1 MKSILILASIIYLSL
16 SNIYCLAKE
25 TKQDEGILKVGL
37 IVPLS
42 GRHQEIGKSVL
53 NSIRLALS
61 KINDDQIE
69 IFPKDNYSNPEKTL
83 LAARQ
88 LEKEGIQIVIGPIFH
103 KNLIYLEEVKDIIFL
118 SLSNKTKIIPS
129 NVITIGINANSQINA
144 IVNFIKKENLNK
156 TIVLIPRSNFEDELR
171 NALVK
176 SKYEFL
182 NIYSYDVE
190 PNKLTSQIE
199 QIAAYSERKKNLEKI
214 IEFLEKRIEVLE
226 KEEELEDLKK
236 KYTLGEVD
244 LDTVVINEK
253 ELKNL
258 KKKYTFLDIQI
269 KEKELEDLKKKY
281 TLGEVDLDTIVIN
294 EEELEDLKKK
304 YTLGEV
310 DLDTVVI
317 NEKELK
323 NLKKK
328 YTLGE
333 INFDSVII
341 ANFGENLKSVTNS
354 FSFSDV
360 TAQDVKFITLNQWFD
375 ETLLK
380 ESSTNQIYFPSINF
394 TNYSKFRE
402 TYFKSYN
409 KYPLQI
415 SILSYDILGLIYYIK
430 KVQGNNLVK
439 NIFNKKI
446 SYIGEAG
453 EFLFEDKIV
462 THKLDIY
469 QVFDN
474 QFLKIN

>member
-1 MKSILILASIIYLSL
+1 MKFILILASIIYLSL

-25 TKQDEGILKVGL
+25 VKQDESILKVGL

-42 GRHQEIGKSVL
+42 GKHQEIGKSVL

-83 LAARQ
+83 FAAKQ

-103 KNLIYLEEVKDIIFL
+103 QNLIYLEEVQNLTFL
-118 SLSNKTKIIPS
+118 SLSNKTKIIPK
-129 NVITIGINANSQINA
+129 NVITIGVNANSQISA

-156 TIVLIPRSNFEDELR
+156 TIVLVPKSNFEDELR

-176 SKYEFL
+176 SKYEFM

-190 PNKLTSQIE
+190 PNKLTPLIKQIT
-199 QIAAYSERKKNLEKI
+199 AYSERTKKLEKI
-214 IEFLEKRIEVLE
+214 IEFVEKGIEILE
-226 KEEELEDLKK
+226 KEEELENLKK

-244 LDTVVINEK
+244 LDS
-253 ELKNL
+253 
-258 KKKYTFLDIQI
+258 
-269 KEKELEDLKKKY
+269 
-281 TLGEVDLDTIVIN
+281 
-294 EEELEDLKKK
+294 
-304 YTLGEV
+304 
-310 DLDTVVI
+310 VVI

-333 INFDSVII
+333 INFDSVVI

-380 ESSTNQIYFPSINF
+380 ESSTNQIYFPSINL

-409 KYPLQI
+409 KYPPQI

-430 KVQGNNLVK
+430 KVQGDNLVK

-446 SYIGEAG
+446 SYIGEVG
-453 EFLFEDKIV
+453 EFSFEDKIV

>member
-1 MKSILILASIIYLSL
+1 MKFILILASIIYLSL

-25 TKQDEGILKVGL
+25 AKQDESILKVGL

-42 GRHQEIGKSVL
+42 GKHQEIGKSVL

-69 IFPKDNYSNPEKTL
+69 IFPKDNNSNPERTL
-83 LAARQ
+83 FAAKQ
-88 LEKEGIQIVIGPIFH
+88 LEKEGIRIVIGPIFH
-103 KNLIYLEEVKDIIFL
+103 QNLIYLEEVQNLTFL
-118 SLSNKTKIIPS
+118 SLSNKTKIIPK
-129 NVITIGINANSQINA
+129 NVITIGVNANSQISA

-156 TIVLIPRSNFEDELR
+156 TIVLVPRSNFEDELR

-176 SKYEFL
+176 SKYEFM

-190 PNKLTSQIE
+190 PNKLTPLIKQIT
-199 QIAAYSERKKNLEKI
+199 AYSERTKKLEKI
-214 IEFLEKRIEVLE
+214 IEFVEKGIEILE
-226 KEEELEDLKK
+226 KEE
-236 KYTLGEVD
+236 
-244 LDTVVINEK
+244 
-253 ELKNL
+253 
-258 KKKYTFLDIQI
+258 
-269 KEKELEDLKKKY
+269 
-281 TLGEVDLDTIVIN
+281 
-294 EEELEDLKKK
+294 
-304 YTLGEV
+304 
-310 DLDTVVI
+310 
-317 NEKELK
+317 ELK

-333 INFDSVII
+333 INFDSVVI

-380 ESSTNQIYFPSINF
+380 ESSTNQIYFPSINL

-409 KYPLQI
+409 KYPPQI

-430 KVQGNNLVK
+430 KVQGDNLVK
-439 NIFNKKI
+439 NIFNKKM
-446 SYIGEAG
+446 SYIGEIG
-453 EFLFEDKIV
+453 EFSFEDKIV
-462 THKLDIY
+462 TYKLDIY

>member
-1 MKSILILASIIYLSL
+1 MKFILLLASIIYLSL
-16 SNIYCLAKE
+16 SNFYCLAKE
-25 TKQDEGILKVGL
+25 AKSDEGILKVGL

-61 KINDDQIE
+61 KINNDQIE

-83 LAARQ
+83 FAARQ
-88 LEKEGIQIVIGPIFH
+88 LESEGVRIVIGPVFH
-103 KNLIYLEEVKDIIFL
+103 QNLIYLGEVQNLTFL
-118 SLSNKTKIIPS
+118 SLSNKTTTIPR
-129 NVITIGINANSQINA
+129 NVITMGINANSQINA
-144 IVNFIKKENLNK
+144 IVDFIKKENLNK
-156 TIVLIPRSNFEDELR
+156 TIVLVPKSNFEDELR

-176 SKYEFL
+176 SKYEFM
-182 NIYSYDVE
+182 NIYSYDVK
-190 PNKLTSQIE
+190 PDKLTSQIK
-199 QIAAYSERKKNLEKI
+199 QITAYDERKEKLEKI
-214 IEFLEKRIEVLE
+214 IEFVEKGIEILE
-226 KEEELEDLKK
+226 KEEELKNLKK

-244 LDTVVINEK
+244 LNSVV
-253 ELKNL
+253 LS
-258 KKKYTFLDIQI
+258 
-269 KEKELEDLKKKY
+269 
-281 TLGEVDLDTIVIN
+281 
-294 EEELEDLKKK
+294 
-304 YTLGEV
+304 
-310 DLDTVVI
+310 
-317 NEKELK
+317 EKELK

-328 YTLGE
+328 YTLLDAQINEEELENLKKKHAISLDDQINEEELKNLKKKYTLGE
-333 INFDSVII
+333 VDFDSVII

-380 ESSTNQIYFPSINF
+380 ESSANQIYFPSINLA
-394 TNYSKFRE
+394 NYSKFRE
-402 TYFKSYN
+402 TYFKNYN
-409 KYPLQI
+409 KYPPQI

-446 SYIGEAG
+446 SYIGEVG
-453 EFLFEDKIV
+453 EFSFEDKIV

>member
-1 MKSILILASIIYLSL
+1 MKFILLLASIIYLSL
-16 SNIYCLAKE
+16 SNFYCLAKE
-25 TKQDEGILKVGL
+25 AKSDGGILKVGL

-61 KINDDQIE
+61 KINNDQIE

-83 LAARQ
+83 FAARQ
-88 LEKEGIQIVIGPIFH
+88 LESEGVRIVIGPVFH
-103 KNLIYLEEVKDIIFL
+103 QNLIYLGEVQNLTFL
-118 SLSNKTKIIPS
+118 SLSNKIIKIPR

-144 IVNFIKKENLNK
+144 IVDFIKKENLNK
-156 TIVLIPRSNFEDELR
+156 TIVLVPKSNFEDELR

-176 SKYEFL
+176 SKYEFM
-182 NIYSYDVE
+182 NIYSYDVK
-190 PNKLTSQIE
+190 PDKLTSQIK
-199 QIAAYSERKKNLEKI
+199 QITAYDERKEKLEKI
-214 IEFLEKRIEVLE
+214 IEFVERGIEILE
-226 KEEELEDLKK
+226 KEE
-236 KYTLGEVD
+236 
-244 LDTVVINEK
+244 

-258 KKKYTFLDIQI
+258 KKKYTLLDAQ
-269 KEKELEDLKKKY
+269 
-281 TLGEVDLDTIVIN
+281 IN
-294 EEELEDLKKK
+294 EEELENLKKK
-304 YTLGEV
+304 HAIS
-310 DLDTVVI
+310 LDDQI
-317 NEKELK
+317 NEEELK

-333 INFDSVII
+333 VDFDSVII

-380 ESSTNQIYFPSINF
+380 ESSANQIYFPSINL

-402 TYFKSYN
+402 TYFKNYN
-409 KYPLQI
+409 KYPPQI
-415 SILSYDILGLIYYIK
+415 SILSYDILGLIYYID
-430 KVQGNNLVK
+430 KVQGSDLKK
-439 NIFNKKI
+439 NIFNKK
-446 SYIGEAG
+446 SYVGKVG
-453 EFLFEDKIV
+453 KFSFEDKIV

>member
-1 MKSILILASIIYLSL
+1 MKFILILASIIYLSL
-16 SNIYCLAKE
+16 FNIYCLAE
-25 TKQDEGILKVGL
+25 EIKQDESILKVGL

-42 GRHQEIGKSVL
+42 GKHQEIGKSVL

-83 LAARQ
+83 FAAKQ

-103 KNLIYLEEVKDIIFL
+103 QNLIYLEEVQNLTFL
-118 SLSNKTKIIPS
+118 SLSNKTKIIPK
-129 NVITIGINANSQINA
+129 NVITIGVNANSQISA

-156 TIVLIPRSNFEDELR
+156 TIVLVPKSNFEDELR
-171 NALVK
+171 DALVK
-176 SKYEFL
+176 SKYEFM

-190 PNKLTSQIE
+190 PNKLTPLIKQIT
-199 QIAAYSERKKNLEKI
+199 AYSERTKKLEKI
-214 IEFLEKRIEVLE
+214 IEFVEKGIEILE
-226 KEEELEDLKK
+226 KEEELENLKK

-244 LDTVVINEK
+244 LDSVVINER
-253 ELKNL
+253 
-258 KKKYTFLDIQI
+258 
-269 KEKELEDLKKKY
+269 
-281 TLGEVDLDTIVIN
+281 
-294 EEELEDLKKK
+294 
-304 YTLGEV
+304 
-310 DLDTVVI
+310 
-317 NEKELK
+317 ELK

-333 INFDSVII
+333 INFDSVVI

-380 ESSTNQIYFPSINF
+380 ESSTNQIYFPSINL

-409 KYPLQI
+409 KYPPQI

-430 KVQGNNLVK
+430 KVQGDNLVK
-439 NIFNKKI
+439 NIFNEKM
-446 SYIGEAG
+446 SYIGEVG
-453 EFLFEDKIV
+453 EFSFEDKIV

>member
-1 MKSILILASIIYLSL
+1 MKFILILASIIYLSL

-25 TKQDEGILKVGL
+25 AKQDESILKVGL

-42 GRHQEIGKSVL
+42 GKHQEIGKSVL

-61 KINDDQIE
+61 KINDNQIE

-83 LAARQ
+83 FAAKQ
-88 LEKEGIQIVIGPIFH
+88 LEKEGIQIVIGPIFYQ
-103 KNLIYLEEVKDIIFL
+103 NLIYLEEVQNLTFL
-118 SLSNKTKIIPS
+118 SLSNKTKIIPK
-129 NVITIGINANSQINA
+129 NVITIGVNANSQISA

-156 TIVLIPRSNFEDELR
+156 TIVLVPKSNFEDELR

-176 SKYEFL
+176 SKYEFM

-190 PNKLTSQIE
+190 PNKLTSQIK
-199 QIAAYSERKKNLEKI
+199 QITAYSERTKKLEKI
-214 IEFLEKRIEVLE
+214 IEFVEKGIEILE
-226 KEEELEDLKK
+226 KEEELENLKK

-244 LDTVVINEK
+244 LDS
-253 ELKNL
+253 
-258 KKKYTFLDIQI
+258 
-269 KEKELEDLKKKY
+269 
-281 TLGEVDLDTIVIN
+281 
-294 EEELEDLKKK
+294 
-304 YTLGEV
+304 
-310 DLDTVVI
+310 VVI

-380 ESSTNQIYFPSINF
+380 ESSTNQIYFPSINL

-409 KYPLQI
+409 KYPPQI

-430 KVQGNNLVK
+430 KVQGDNLVK
-439 NIFNKKI
+439 NIFNKKM
-446 SYIGEAG
+446 SYIGEIG
-453 EFLFEDKIV
+453 EFSFEDKIV
-462 THKLDIY
+462 TYKLDIY

>member
-1 MKSILILASIIYLSL
+1 MKFILILASIIYLSL
-16 SNIYCLAKE
+16 FNIYCLAKE
-25 TKQDEGILKVGL
+25 TEQGESILKVGL

-42 GRHQEIGKSVL
+42 GKHQEIGKSVL

-103 KNLIYLEEVKDIIFL
+103 QNLIYLEEVQNLTFL
-118 SLSNKTKIIPS
+118 SLSNKTKIIPK
-129 NVITIGINANSQINA
+129 NVITIGVNANSQISA

-156 TIVLIPRSNFEDELR
+156 TIVLVPKSNFEDELR

-182 NIYSYDVE
+182 NIYSYDVK
-190 PNKLTSQIE
+190 PDKLTSQIK
-199 QIAAYSERKKNLEKI
+199 QITAYDERKENLEKI
-214 IEFLEKRIEVLE
+214 IEFVEKGIEILE
-226 KEEELEDLKK
+226 KEEELENLKK
-236 KYTLGEVD
+236 KYILGEVD
-244 LDTVVINEK
+244 LDSI
-253 ELKNL
+253 
-258 KKKYTFLDIQI
+258 
-269 KEKELEDLKKKY
+269 
-281 TLGEVDLDTIVIN
+281 
-294 EEELEDLKKK
+294 
-304 YTLGEV
+304 
-310 DLDTVVI
+310 VI

-333 INFDSVII
+333 INFDSVVI

-380 ESSTNQIYFPSINF
+380 ESSANQIYFPSINL

-409 KYPLQI
+409 KYPPQI

-430 KVQGNNLVK
+430 KVQGDNLVK
-439 NIFNKKI
+439 NIFNKKM
-446 SYIGEAG
+446 SYIGEVG
-453 EFLFEDKIV
+453 EFSFEDKIV

>member
-1 MKSILILASIIYLSL
+1 MKFILILASIIYLSL

-25 TKQDEGILKVGL
+25 VKQDESILKVGL

-42 GRHQEIGKSVL
+42 GKYQEIGKSVL

-61 KINDDQIE
+61 KINDEQIE

-83 LAARQ
+83 FAAKQ

-103 KNLIYLEEVKDIIFL
+103 QNLIYLEEVQNLTFL
-118 SLSNKTKIIPS
+118 SLSNKTKIIPR
-129 NVITIGINANSQINA
+129 NVITMGVNANSQINA

-156 TIVLIPRSNFEDELR
+156 TIVLIPKSNFEDELR

-176 SKYEFL
+176 SKYEFM

-190 PNKLTSQIE
+190 PIKLTSQIK
-199 QIAAYSERKKNLEKI
+199 QITAYNERTKKLEKI
-214 IEFLEKRIEVLE
+214 IEFVEKGIEILE
-226 KEEELEDLKK
+226 KEEELENLKK

-244 LDTVVINEK
+244 LDSVVINER
-253 ELKNL
+253 
-258 KKKYTFLDIQI
+258 
-269 KEKELEDLKKKY
+269 
-281 TLGEVDLDTIVIN
+281 
-294 EEELEDLKKK
+294 
-304 YTLGEV
+304 
-310 DLDTVVI
+310 
-317 NEKELK
+317 ELK

-333 INFDSVII
+333 INFDSVVI

-380 ESSTNQIYFPSINF
+380 ESSTNQIYFPSINL

-409 KYPLQI
+409 KYPPQI

-430 KVQGNNLVK
+430 KVQGDNLVK
-439 NIFNKKI
+439 NIFNKKM
-446 SYIGEAG
+446 SYIGEVG
-453 EFLFEDKIV
+453 EFSFEDKIV

>member
-1 MKSILILASIIYLSL
+1 MKFILILASIIYLSL

-25 TKQDEGILKVGL
+25 VKQDESILKVGL

-42 GRHQEIGKSVL
+42 GKYQEIGKSVL

-61 KINDDQIE
+61 KINDEQIE

-83 LAARQ
+83 FAAKQ

-103 KNLIYLEEVKDIIFL
+103 QNLIYLEEVQNLTFL
-118 SLSNKTKIIPS
+118 SLSNKTKIIPR
-129 NVITIGINANSQINA
+129 NVITMGVNANSQINA

-156 TIVLIPRSNFEDELR
+156 TIVLIPKSNFEDELR

-176 SKYEFL
+176 SKYEFM

-190 PNKLTSQIE
+190 PIKLTSQIK
-199 QIAAYSERKKNLEKI
+199 QITAYNERTKKLEKI
-214 IEFLEKRIEVLE
+214 IEFVEKGIEILE
-226 KEEELEDLKK
+226 KEEELENLKK

-244 LDTVVINEK
+244 LDSVVINER

-258 KKKYTFLDIQI
+258 KKKYTLLNTQI
-269 KEKELEDLKKKY
+269 KEKELENLKKKY
-281 TLGEVDLDTIVIN
+281 TLGEVDLDSVLIN
-294 EEELEDLKKK
+294 ERELENLKKK

-310 DLDTVVI
+310 DLDSVVI
-317 NEKELK
+317 NERELK

-333 INFDSVII
+333 INFDSVVI

-380 ESSTNQIYFPSINF
+380 ESSTNQIYFPSINL

-409 KYPLQI
+409 KYPPQI

-430 KVQGNNLVK
+430 KVQGDNLVK
-439 NIFNKKI
+439 NIFNKKM
-446 SYIGEAG
+446 SYIGEIG
-453 EFLFEDKIV
+453 EFSFEDKIV
-462 THKLDIY
+462 TYKLDIY